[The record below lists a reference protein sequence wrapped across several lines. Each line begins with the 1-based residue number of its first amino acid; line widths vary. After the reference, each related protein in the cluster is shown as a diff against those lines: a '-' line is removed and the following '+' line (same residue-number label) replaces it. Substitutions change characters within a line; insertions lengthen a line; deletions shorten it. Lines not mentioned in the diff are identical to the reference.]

1 MIDIIE
7 SDGKIIIEGIRDFDL
22 DHIFDS
28 GQCFRWFKEED
39 GSYTGVAH
47 KRVINVNYIDHRI
60 IMSNTTLEDYQEIW
74 RNYFD
79 LDRDYGKIKQEL
91 SEKDLI
97 LAQAISFG
105 EGMRILNQDKWE
117 TTISFIISQNN
128 NIPRIKK
135 CIASICESFGEY
147 LGEYRGQVHYAFPDP
162 ETLAGVSLKDLDICR
177 LGYRAKY
184 ILETAKIIAQDRS
197 EALNQLDKANL
208 RQAQDYLQSLCGIG
222 PKVANCIMLFSM
234 GKSESF
240 PIDVWVKRVM
250 NRVYSIDENDSAAML
265 SYASEHFG
273 QYGGIAQQYL
283 FYYIREMTK
292 KGIEIC

>member
-1 MIDIIE
+1 MIGIKE
-7 SDGKIIIEGIRDFDL
+7 SGGKIIITGIDDFDL

-28 GQCFRWFKEED
+28 GQCFRWCKEGD

-47 KRVINVNYIDHRI
+47 KKIINVNYINHRI
-60 IMSNTTLEDYQEIW
+60 ILSNTTLKDYREIW
-74 RNYFD
+74 KNYFD
-79 LDRDYGKIKQEL
+79 LDRDYGKIKKEL
-91 SEKDLI
+91 SEKDPI

-105 EGMRILNQDKWE
+105 KGMRILNQDKWE

-135 CIASICESFGEY
+135 CIESICQSFGEY
-147 LGEYRGQVHYAFPDP
+147 LGEYRGKDHYAFPDP
-162 ETLAGVSLKDLDICR
+162 EVIAGLSLSDLDICR

-184 ILETAKIIAQDRS
+184 ILETAKAIYKDRGA
-197 EALNQLDKANL
+197 ALNQLGEAEMG
-208 RQAQDYLQSLCGIG
+208 QAQAYLQSLCGVG

-265 SYASEHFG
+265 AYASEHFSR
-273 QYGGIAQQYL
+273 YGGIAQQYL

-292 KGIEIC
+292 KGTEIC